1 MSKLVSAALL
11 RLRKCAVFYI
21 VCAAAVVINCAM
33 VYSQYG
39 NYANQS
45 ASLRLCLFDHVPMIG
60 LFCSVFIGLML
71 GSEYGDGTVRNKL
84 IVGHKRVNVYLSYV
98 IASAV
103 GALVVTAVSL
113 GVTLILGLALFKSL
127 GISVSACIWLCFCE
141 LMMAVASASAA
152 ALVAAC
158 AKNRAAAAVLCIL
171 VSLAMTFAGAYI
183 DGRLEERPTID
194 YYVMVNEN
202 GVPMQVEN
210 EPNPRYI
217 SGTAR
222 TVLELVC
229 EFDPAGQS
237 IMMSNFTAPHPE
249 RLPLMSLLFIVTTTA
264 AGSAVFKRKDLV

>member
-1 MSKLVSAALL
+1 MSKLISAALL

-21 VCAAAVVINCAM
+21 VCAAAIVINCAM

-39 NYANQS
+39 YYENQS

-98 IASAV
+98 AASVV
-103 GALVVTAVSL
+103 GALIITTACL
-113 GVTLILGLALFKSL
+113 GSTLILGLALFKSL
-127 GISVSACIWLCFCE
+127 GIGVSQCIWLCFCE
-141 LMMAVASASAA
+141 LMMAAASTSAA
-152 ALVAAC
+152 ALVTAC
-158 AKNRAAAAVLCIL
+158 AKNRAVAAVMCIL
-171 VSLAMTFAGAYI
+171 AALALLFAGAYI

-194 YYVMVNEN
+194 YYVMINEN

-210 EPNPRYI
+210 EPNPRYV

-249 RLPLMSLLFIVTTTA
+249 RLPLMSLMFIVTTTA
-264 AGSAVFKRKDLV
+264 AGCAVFRRKDLI

>member
-21 VCAAAVVINCAM
+21 VCAAALIINCAM

-39 NYANQS
+39 YYANQS

-60 LFCSVFIGLML
+60 LFCSMFIGLML

-103 GALVVTAVSL
+103 GALIVTAVSL
-113 GVTLILGLALFKSL
+113 GVTLIIGLALFKSL
-127 GISVSACIWLCFCE
+127 GISVGQCIWLCFCE
-141 LMMAVASASAA
+141 LMMAAASA
-152 ALVAAC
+152 LVTAC
-158 AKNRAAAAVLCIL
+158 AKNRATAAVLCIL
-171 VSLAMTFAGAYI
+171 VSLALLFVGAYI
-183 DGRLEERPTID
+183 NGRLEERPTID

-217 SGTAR
+217 SGSAR
-222 TVLELVC
+222 TVLELIC

-237 IMMSNFTAPHPE
+237 IMMSNFTAAHPE

-264 AGSAVFKRKDLV
+264 AGCAVFKRKDLV